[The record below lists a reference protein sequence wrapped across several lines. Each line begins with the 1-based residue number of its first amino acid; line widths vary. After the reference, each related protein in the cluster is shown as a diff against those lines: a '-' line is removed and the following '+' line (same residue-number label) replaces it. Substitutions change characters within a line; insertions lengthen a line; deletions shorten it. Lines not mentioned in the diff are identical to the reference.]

1 MGFEQGLSGLNS
13 ASAGL
18 DVTGNNVANA
28 STVGFKA
35 ARAEFA
41 DIFANSLAGTGASQ
55 VGLGAQVADVAQQF
69 TQGGLTLTNNPLDL
83 AINGEGFFRLSN
95 NGAITYTRNGQFQLD
110 KNGFIVNDNGGLKLQ
125 GYMAN
130 ASGQIQTV
138 LTNIQLPTSGSIPPQ
153 VTGGSPA
160 GTGVIAQFNLDSRLA
175 APTVPTFA
183 FNNPSS
189 FNNTTAISVFDSL
202 GNAHTYTMY
211 FAKASSGNAADQ
223 AAIVAGATAA
233 QAAGFKT
240 ISDAAAAAGG
250 TANDSASVINATSG
264 AATGAAA
271 AAAINALAIGA
282 GPGQVSSVAVQ
293 TAAANAAT
301 NGFVAGATG
310 AQTAAAA
317 AAAGAVLAGQWNVFA
332 TVANPPGSSA
342 QFTDLSGGGNNP
354 TPLTTLF
361 FNTSGI
367 LTAPAV
373 PVPQTITASQ
383 LGSLGINAAN
393 LTFNV
398 NFANSTEFGA
408 DFVVN
413 NLTQDGFTSGTLA
426 GFNVSADGIIQGR
439 YTNGVSQT
447 LAQVTT
453 DLFKN
458 NQGLKSIGNNQWV
471 ETSASG
477 NPITGT
483 PSSGANG
490 ALNSAA
496 TEDSTVNLTQ
506 ELVNMIIDQRV
517 YQANAQTIKVQSE
530 ILQTLLSSI

>member
-13 ASAGL
+13 ASSGL
-18 DVTGNNVANA
+18 DVIGNNVANA
-28 STVGFKA
+28 NTVGFKT

-41 DIFANSLAGTGASQ
+41 DIYANSLAGTGASQ

-83 AINGEGFFRLSN
+83 AINGEGFFRLSQ
-95 NGAITYTRNGQFQLD
+95 NGSVTYTRNGQFQLD
-110 KNGFIVNDNGGLKLQ
+110 KNGFIINDNGGLRLQ

-138 LTNIQLPTSGSIPPQ
+138 LTDIQLPTSGSIPPQ
-153 VTGGSPA
+153 TTGGSPA
-160 GTGVIAQFNLDSRLA
+160 GTGIITEVNLDSRLA

-202 GNAHTYTMY
+202 GNSHTYTMY
-211 FAKASSGNAADQ
+211 FVKASSGNAASQ

-240 ISDAAAAAGG
+240 ISDAAAGAGG
-250 TANDSASVINATSG
+250 TANDSQSVINATSG

-271 AAAINALAIGA
+271 AAAINALTIGA
-282 GPGQVSSVAVQ
+282 GAGQVSSVAVQ
-293 TAAANAAT
+293 TAAANAAST
-301 NGFVAGATG
+301 GFVAGATG
-310 AQTAAAA
+310 AQTTAAAT
-317 AAAGAVLAGQWNVFA
+317 AAGAVLAGQWNVYA
-332 TVANPPGSSA
+332 TVANPAGASS
-342 QFTDLSGGGNNP
+342 QFTDLSGGGTNP
-354 TPLTTLF
+354 TPLTSLF

-367 LTAPAV
+367 LTAPAG
-373 PVPQTITASQ
+373 PVSQTITASQ

-398 NFANSTEFGA
+398 DFSGSTEFGSSY
-408 DFVVN
+408 VVN
-413 NLTQDGFTSGTLA
+413 NLTQDGYASGTLA
-426 GFNVSADGIIQGR
+426 GFNVGADGIIEGR
-439 YTNGVSQT
+439 YTNGISQN

-453 DLFKN
+453 DIFKN

-471 ETSASG
+471 ETSESG

-483 PSSGANG
+483 PSSGSNG
-490 ALNSAA
+490 ALNSSA

-506 ELVNMIIDQRV
+506 ELVNMIITQRV
-517 YQANAQTIKVQSE
+517 YQANAQTIKVQDE
-530 ILQTLLSSI
+530 ILQTLVTLR